1 MRPKNSQGFTLLEVL
16 IALVIFS
23 FGLLALAAL
32 MAKGLQYNTS
42 ALHRSYASSQAYD
55 MADRMRAN
63 RLALEDPFYYKD
75 INPPAGDPPSCLCD
89 DECPCD
95 REAMATFD
103 AWQWNRMNAAVLP
116 SGSGTVKR
124 SGATYTIT
132 LRWDDD
138 RDGDADVC
146 PEPGCFVFEFQP

>member
-1 MRPKNSQGFTLLEVL
+1 MRNHGFTLLEVM

-63 RLALEDPFYYKD
+63 RLGID
-75 INPPAGDPPSCLCD
+75 AGNYDSVSGAGPIP
-89 DECPCD
+89 
-95 REAMATFD
+95 
-103 AWQWNRMNAAVLP
+103 AVLP
-116 SGSGTVKR
+116 AAAPLPRWRNTTAGNGT
-124 SGATYTIT
+124 A
-132 LRWDDD
+132 
-138 RDGDADVC
+138 
-146 PEPGCFVFEFQP
+146 

>member
-1 MRPKNSQGFTLLEVL
+1 MRNHGFTLLEVM

-63 RLALEDPFYYKD
+63 RLGIDAGNYDSVSGAGTDPGC
-75 INPPAGDPPSCLCD
+75 ISSGCTPAQ
-89 DECPCD
+89 
-95 REAMATFD
+95 MAQYD
-103 AWQWNRMNAAVLP
+103 GWAWNSVTAAVLP
-116 SGSGTVKR
+116 RGSGTVLM
-124 SGATYTIT
+124 SGSTYSIT
-132 LRWDDD
+132 LTWDDD
-138 RDGDADVC
+138 RDGAADDS
-146 PEPGCFVFEFQP
+146 FVFELQP

>member
-1 MRPKNSQGFTLLEVL
+1 MRNHGFTLLEVM

-63 RLALEDPFYYKD
+63 RLGIDAGNYDSVSGAGT
-75 INPPAGDPPSCLCD
+75 NPGCITSGCTPAQ
-89 DECPCD
+89 
-95 REAMATFD
+95 MAQYD
-103 AWQWNRMNAAVLP
+103 GWEWNSVNAAVLP
-116 SGSGTVKR
+116 SGSGTVLM
-124 SGATYTIT
+124 SGSTYSIT
-132 LRWDDD
+132 LTWDDD
-138 RDGDADVC
+138 RDGAADDS
-146 PEPGCFVFEFQP
+146 FVFELQP

>member
-1 MRPKNSQGFTLLEVL
+1 MKTKNSRGFTLLEVL

-63 RLALEDPFYYKD
+63 RLGID
-75 INPPAGDPPSCLCD
+75 AGNY
-89 DECPCD
+89 E
-95 REAMATFD
+95 E
-103 AWQWNRMNAAVLP
+103 V
-116 SGSGTVKR
+116 
-124 SGATYTIT
+124 SGAGS
-132 LRWDDD
+132 D
-138 RDGDADVC
+138 
-146 PEPGCFVFEFQP
+146 PGCITSGCNPAQMAQYERGRTPKRQRHGRQFWHHLYHHPHLGR

>member
-1 MRPKNSQGFTLLEVL
+1 MRPKKSQGFTLLEVL

-32 MAKGLQYNTS
+32 MGKGLQYNTS

-63 RLALEDPFYYKD
+63 RLGIEAGKYDSVSGAGSDPGC
-75 INPPAGDPPSCLCD
+75 ITSGCNPAQ
-89 DECPCD
+89 
-95 REAMATFD
+95 MAQYD
-103 AWQWNRMNAAVLP
+103 GWAWNSMNAAVLP
-116 SGSGTVKR
+116 SGSGTITR

-132 LRWDDD
+132 LTWDDD
-138 RDGDADVC
+138 RDGTEDDS
-146 PEPGCFVFEFQP
+146 FVFEFQP

>member
-1 MRPKNSQGFTLLEVL
+1 MKTKNSQGFTLLEVM

-63 RLALEDPFYYKD
+63 RLALEYPFYYGD

-89 DECPCD
+89 DACPCD

-103 AWQWNRMNAAVLP
+103 AWQWNSMNAAVLP
-116 SGSGTVKR
+116 SGSGTVKKKTGT
-124 SGATYTIT
+124 SYYTISISWNENRFEST
-132 LRWDDD
+132 
-138 RDGDADVC
+138 DGS
-146 PEPGCFVFEFQP
+146 EKFEFEFHP

>member
-1 MRPKNSQGFTLLEVL
+1 MKANGFTLLEVL

-42 ALHRSYASSQAYD
+42 ALHRSYASTQAYD

-63 RLALEDPFYYKD
+63 RLGLESPYYYSD

-89 DECPCD
+89 KDCSCD
-95 REAMATFD
+95 KEAMATFD
-103 AWQWNRMNAAVLP
+103 AWQWNSYNESLLP
-116 SGSGTVKR
+116 SGSGSVSKT
-124 SGATYTIT
+124 GDTYTIT
-132 LRWDDD
+132 VTWDDD
-138 RDGDADVC
+138 RDGVADTC
-146 PEPGCFVFEFQP
+146 PGQPGCFVFQLQP

>member
-1 MRPKNSQGFTLLEVL
+1 MKPKNSQGFTLLEVL

-63 RLALEDPFYYKD
+63 QLALKDPFYYKD

-95 REAMATFD
+95 RKAMATFD
-103 AWQWNRMNAAVLP
+103 AWQWNSMNAAVLP
-116 SGSGTVKR
+116 NGSGTVKKKTGT
-124 SGATYTIT
+124 SYYTISISWNENRFEST
-132 LRWDDD
+132 E
-138 RDGDADVC
+138 GS
-146 PEPGCFVFEFQP
+146 EKFEFEFQP

>member
-63 RLALEDPFYYKD
+63 RLGIDADNYDSVSGTGSDPGC
-75 INPPAGDPPSCLCD
+75 ITSGCNPAQ
-89 DECPCD
+89 
-95 REAMATFD
+95 MAQYD
-103 AWQWNRMNAAVLP
+103 GWAWNSMNAAVLP
-116 SGSGTVKR
+116 SGSGTVEVDDL
-124 SGATYTIT
+124 GTTYRIT
-132 LRWDDD
+132 LTWDDD
-138 RDGDADVC
+138 RDITT
-146 PEPGCFVFEFQP
+146 PEQSFVFELQP

>member
-1 MRPKNSQGFTLLEVL
+1 MRNHGFTLLEVM

-63 RLALEDPFYYKD
+63 QLALKDPFYYKD

-89 DECPCD
+89 DTCPCD

-103 AWQWNRMNAAVLP
+103 AWQWNSMNAAVLP
-116 SGSGTVKR
+116 SGSGTVGR
-124 SGATYTIT
+124 YGTTYTIT
-132 LRWDDD
+132 MTWDDN
-138 RDGDADVC
+138 RDGTADDS
-146 PEPGCFVFEFQP
+146 FVFEFQP